1 MTQKFPPIAL
11 GTERVAVFVDG
22 QNFHHALKKYNL
34 IRIDYEK
41 MARALA
47 VQYGKLIRKLLVSGV
62 YEDESGYVSLRRF
75 TDALRYQG
83 WEVVETHLKEGFGRR
98 EEKEADA
105 ALVWE
110 MAEDT
115 LSDRWDVLLLLSGDG
130 DFAYPVRKATAR
142 GKWVVVVQ
150 FEDFISKRLER
161 ASSNVRP
168 LDPSFLEQFSL
179 RRAA

>member
-47 VQYGKLIRKLLVSGV
+47 VEYGKLVRKLLVSGV
-62 YEDESGYVSLRRF
+62 HIEGGYVFQRPF

-83 WEVVETHLKEGFGRR
+83 WEVVETHLKEGFGKR

-161 ASSNVRP
+161 ASSYVRP
-168 LDPSFLEQFSL
+168 LDSSFLEQFSL